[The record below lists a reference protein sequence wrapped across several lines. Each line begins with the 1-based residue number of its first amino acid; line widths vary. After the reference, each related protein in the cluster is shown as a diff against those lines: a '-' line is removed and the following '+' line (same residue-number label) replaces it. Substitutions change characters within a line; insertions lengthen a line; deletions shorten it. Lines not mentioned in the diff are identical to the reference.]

1 MAGLALNLNDGERT
15 YGYAV
20 SSVPLDGATAS
31 GLPFVDSGGNRI
43 KCNYA
48 RVQVHYDPAAGTH
61 TTDHC
66 IAWIE
71 PSGPTSHTA
80 HSILTNVN
88 IANEFTMDQAVAGNV
103 SGVYGQVVFADIHS
117 PGVVEFKCDN
127 GEIMDSVNIRLE
139 DHPKS
144 GSAGSVTIELVY
156 GNITSFNTLRQD
168 RYDRGA

>member
-1 MAGLALNLNDGERT
+1 MAGLSLNLNDGERT

-20 SSVPLDGATAS
+20 SAITMDGDAS
-31 GLPFVDSGGNRI
+31 GFPFVDSSGGRI

-48 RVQVHYDPAAGTH
+48 RVEIHYDYQSEPK
-61 TTDHC
+61 DH
-66 IAWIE
+66 AVVWIE

-80 HSILTNVN
+80 FSMTAHSHL
-88 IANEFTMDQAVAGNV
+88 ANEITTDDIAAGNV
-103 SGVYGQVVFADIHS
+103 SGVYGQVVFADNAN

-139 DHPKS
+139 DHPKNES
-144 GSAGSVTIELVY
+144 HEGEVTIELVY
-156 GNITSFNTLRQD
+156 GNVTAFNTLRQD